1 MANYR
6 YKAINANGK
15 YITGKLVADNPSDL
29 SAMLRNDNLEMVS
42 FKEESQKPSLFGG
55 GKIKTK
61 DLISMF
67 VHLEQMDRA
76 GVQIT
81 VSVNDIKDNADSP
94 KIRSLM
100 HEVSESLTKGSLFS
114 QSLAKHPEIFSSVY
128 IGLMSMGEKTGNL
141 ANSFASII
149 DDLKWNMDIKR
160 KTKKATTGPLFGLVM
175 MFLVLGL
182 MTTVVV
188 PKVTGFLLAQDIAL
202 PMATTSLIKFSNF
215 FRDYWYVIVLAIP
228 ALIVTLKIANRS
240 ESIAIK
246 IDVLKLKIP
255 IFGKIIN
262 KIDAAKFCQFFG
274 MTFKNGL
281 GVLESLDSASSVIKN
296 RAMKHSIVIAR
307 QQISDG
313 QSLGKAIQMTGY
325 FPNLVTQMFK
335 IGEETGNMEG
345 ALKNI
350 NYFYEREIND
360 SIDKVVG
367 MIQPTLTIIM
377 GGMIVWIIIAVFG
390 PIYGS
395 FSQVG

>member
-6 YKAINANGK
+6 YKAINANGT
-15 YITGKLVADNPSDL
+15 YITGQLVADNPSDL

-61 DLISMF
+61 DLIAMF

>member
-1 MANYR
+1 
-6 YKAINANGK
+6 
-15 YITGKLVADNPSDL
+15 
-29 SAMLRNDNLEMVS
+29 
-42 FKEESQKPSLFGG
+42 
-55 GKIKTK
+55 
-61 DLISMF
+61 
-67 VHLEQMDRA
+67 
-76 GVQIT
+76 
-81 VSVNDIKDNADSP
+81 
-94 KIRSLM
+94 
-100 HEVSESLTKGSLFS
+100 
-114 QSLAKHPEIFSSVY
+114 
-128 IGLMSMGEKTGNL
+128 
-141 ANSFASII
+141 
-149 DDLKWNMDIKR
+149 
-160 KTKKATTGPLFGLVM
+160 
-175 MFLVLGL
+175 
-182 MTTVVV
+182 
-188 PKVTGFLLAQDIAL
+188 
-202 PMATTSLIKFSNF
+202 
-215 FRDYWYVIVLAIP
+215 
-228 ALIVTLKIANRS
+228 
-240 ESIAIK
+240 
-246 IDVLKLKIP
+246 
-255 IFGKIIN
+255 
-262 KIDAAKFCQFFG
+262 